1 MLKLS
6 LRPGE
11 FIDIGENVRVIFSGG
26 SANNIHLLVD
36 APREINIARRRLEN
50 ILSQT
55 DEIQYAK
62 EQCNQWQEIADY
74 TVENTVMVHIRHIRE
89 KIEIN
94 PREPRYL
101 KVVWGLGYKVEKI

>member
-1 MLKLS
+1 MLKLT

-50 ILSQT
+50 ILSLLLL
-55 DEIQYAK
+55 
-62 EQCNQWQEIADY
+62 
-74 TVENTVMVHIRHIRE
+74 
-89 KIEIN
+89 
-94 PREPRYL
+94 L
-101 KVVWGLGYKVEKI
+101 KGY